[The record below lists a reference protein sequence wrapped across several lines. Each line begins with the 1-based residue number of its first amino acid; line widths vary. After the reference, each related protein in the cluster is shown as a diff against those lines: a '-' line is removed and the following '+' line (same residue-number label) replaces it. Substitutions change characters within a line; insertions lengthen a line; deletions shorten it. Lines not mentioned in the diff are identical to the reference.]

1 MLGKQAN
8 GHVLYTETALFQYLE
23 SIMALEKNNES
34 GYQVSTSLKEL
45 LAGLQR
51 QREELGSVADEIL
64 ELFERSGVRLPPD
77 QEGEHSLNP

>member
-1 MLGKQAN
+1 
-8 GHVLYTETALFQYLE
+8 
-23 SIMALEKNNES
+23 MALEKNNES